1 MLFTNTTFKI
11 NLKLGIISFI
21 IQIALIIIL
30 NKIMIIKYINF
41 IFHMSIKNQRKDIDI
56 KQITLNI
63 D

>member
-41 IFHMSIKNQRKDIDI
+41 IFHMSIRNQRKDIDI

>member
-41 IFHMSIKNQRKDIDI
+41 IFHMSIRNQRKDIDI
-56 KQITLNI
+56 K
-63 D
+63 